1 LVQSRDY
8 GRGGSANLADLTR
21 DIFEMTG
28 SRKLISLCGAAG
40 IALIALSGAAL
51 ADGYEYEGKAMAA
64 PDEGRK
70 FTYSFGLAGTS
81 DYVFRGISQTDN
93 DPTIQGSID
102 IGYGIFYAG
111 VWGSGLDFGGPPS
124 GGLGLDAQAEF
135 DWYAGIKPSWNTH
148 ISFIGKVDF
157 DFGVIY
163 YTYPGTNDFLAES
176 DYVEFKAGYSSSFW
190 SFLIPGVTSGTT
202 IYYSPDYFLETGG
215 VWTVESSYA
224 WEGHEIR
231 GITPTINA
239 VLGWQTGDLSE
250 GYSTNFAGTDDDFYY
265 WNAGLALA
273 VGNITFD
280 FRYWDTD
287 IGNIHTDGG
296 FCVNA
301 GLCDERFVA
310 TVSVSVP

>member
-1 LVQSRDY
+1 
-8 GRGGSANLADLTR
+8 
-21 DIFEMTG
+21 MTEF
-28 SRKLISLCGAAG
+28 RKLIPLCCAA
-40 IALIALSGAAL
+40 LVALSGAAL

-64 PDEGRK
+64 PEEGRK

-102 IGYGIFYAG
+102 IGYGMFYAG
-111 VWGSGLDFGGPPS
+111 VWGSGLAPGFG
-124 GGLGLDAQAEF
+124 ANAEY
-135 DWYAGIKPSWNTH
+135 DWYGGIKPSWDTH
-148 ISFIGKVDF
+148 TFLGKIDF

-163 YTYPGTNDFLAES
+163 YTYPSAADAGAEF

-202 IYYSPDYFLETGG
+202 VYYTPENFGETGE
-215 VWTVESSYA
+215 VWTVESAYA

-231 GITPTINA
+231 GITPTIGGVFGA
-239 VLGWQTGDLSE
+239 VYGDLSE
-250 GYSTNFAGTDDDFYY
+250 GYNVNGFGEDTYYY

-287 IGNIHTDGG
+287 IGTIAAAPPAPVG
-296 FCVNA
+296 FCADA
-301 GLCDERFVA
+301 GLCDERFVF